1 MYSTVPFSA
10 RPYSAARRGLFID
23 RRTTY
28 PGEFRFRGEALTERI
43 VETDAVLDLLRP
55 VAVSQVL
62 TVPL

>member
-1 MYSTVPFSA
+1 MYSACPLSA
-10 RPYSAARRGLFID
+10 RPHSAARRGLFID

-28 PGEFRFRGEALTERI
+28 PGEFHFAGLALTERI
-43 VETDAVLDLLRP
+43 VVIDAVPDQVRA